1 MGLAIEQALLLLIL
15 QGLFACCEDC
25 ALEVLRIEE
34 LVCLLVPTPLE
45 KVLLEQRH
53 RELEARN
60 LLPKRLPLLF
70 SMLPSEN
77 RRVKH
82 ETRARLETIR
92 VREGQ

>member
-1 MGLAIEQALLLLIL
+1 MGLGIEPALLLLIQ
-15 QGLFACCEDC
+15 QGLLACCADC

-34 LVCLLVPTPLE
+34 LVCLVPTPLE
-45 KVLLEQRH
+45 EVLLEQRR

-60 LLPKRLPLLF
+60 PLPKGLPLLF
-70 SMLPSEN
+70 SMLPSED

-82 ETRARLETIR
+82 EARARLETIR